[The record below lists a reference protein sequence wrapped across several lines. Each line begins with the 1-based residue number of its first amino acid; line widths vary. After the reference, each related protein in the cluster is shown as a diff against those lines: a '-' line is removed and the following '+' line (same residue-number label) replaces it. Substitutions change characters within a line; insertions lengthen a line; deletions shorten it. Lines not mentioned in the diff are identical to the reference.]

1 MSTLRLWR
9 NFWTRHATLQCLGKK
24 ILKVV
29 LTRNELTQLV
39 VWIVLLKNLFTP
51 PPGIQHN
58 TWWNSPFDQ
67 TSVFLDGAHKGS
79 APFPPSPRPRERSSH
94 QKKKTA
100 NQVAA
105 ENEIPNQLLSF
116 EKGIPVQ
123 ENNKKARYNKIFK
136 DQNWPKVIT
145 SIEEKYI
152 LLIKL
157 FASEIVRQC
166 NIGSKFLLK
175 SRPRV
180 QS

>member
-1 MSTLRLWR
+1 MTAKLSL
-9 NFWTRHATLQCLGKK
+9 NFYLLLHLAFNTIPDEIAPLIKHQCFLM
-24 ILKVV
+24 V
-29 LTRNELTQLV
+29 LTRDQPRFLP
-39 VWIVLLKNLFTP
+39 LLDLLCNSSP
-51 PPGIQHN
+51 PLG
-58 TWWNSPFDQ
+58 
-67 TSVFLDGAHKGS
+67 VK
-79 APFPPSPRPRERSSH
+79 RSSH

-100 NQVAA
+100 SQVAA
-105 ENEIPNQLLSF
+105 ENV